1 MAILHKWLGF
11 HIVMIFISAALSY
24 DIDSRSFK
32 ILNGSDTLAVYNCD
46 TRDVYDTECDQRFL
60 VYRGAAKIPSAG
72 IKGYVTDEPQFACSK
87 VDPPNNVSI
96 GWAALVKLNDN
107 DTCDCSRVEQ
117 KLLQVQ
123 QAGYQM
129 ALLVYVSD
137 CPREDETVQLQSDT
151 NVTINISAVTVYLK
165 LADRLIRYAVPTT
178 ESDKAVQ
185 VVVRVH
191 YEEDYTQIILI
202 IGGTMLGIV
211 IFTIA
216 FTALIVYMDRRQRRC
231 MQAGN
236 RYVSLPQP
244 VQTRQH
250 TNTPKVSD
258 NNKAQLTKSEDKH
271 ENIPLQKMKRNHKIN
286 KYGGVVE
293 NTSAS
298 VNSTPQDQ
306 QTNGNNNYTM

>member
-1 MAILHKWLGF
+1 
-11 HIVMIFISAALSY
+11 
-24 DIDSRSFK
+24 
-32 ILNGSDTLAVYNCD
+32 
-46 TRDVYDTECDQRFL
+46 
-60 VYRGAAKIPSAG
+60 
-72 IKGYVTDEPQFACSK
+72 
-87 VDPPNNVSI
+87 
-96 GWAALVKLNDN
+96 
-107 DTCDCSRVEQ
+107 
-117 KLLQVQ
+117 
-123 QAGYQM
+123 
-129 ALLVYVSD
+129 
-137 CPREDETVQLQSDT
+137 
-151 NVTINISAVTVYLK
+151 
-165 LADRLIRYAVPTT
+165 
-178 ESDKAVQ
+178 
-185 VVVRVH
+185 
-191 YEEDYTQIILI
+191 
-202 IGGTMLGIV
+202 
-211 IFTIA
+211 
-216 FTALIVYMDRRQRRC
+216 